1 MVLELPGT
9 APGSPDRQRTWTL
22 PLAASRYFRGANR
35 RLPRHQPAAN
45 IRSQSAIHTTG
56 RHGRGRVLD
65 RELVERAQSG
75 DESAY
80 AALAL
85 RIADRMYAA
94 AHHILHDTGRAEDA
108 TQQAMID
115 IWRMLP
121 QLKDPDRFQAWA
133 YRIVVRA
140 AYAEAKRQR
149 LWGLGGASIGEQPA
163 FAPDHASGVADRDQL
178 QRGFQRLPLD
188 HRAVVVLKHFAGL
201 SNDEIATALDI
212 PEGTVRSRLHYS
224 LKTLRAALEADA
236 RTTREAGMR

>member
-1 MVLELPGT
+1 M
-9 APGSPDRQRTWTL
+9 
-22 PLAASRYFRGANR
+22 
-35 RLPRHQPAAN
+35 
-45 IRSQSAIHTTG
+45 
-56 RHGRGRVLD
+56 D
-65 RELVERAQSG
+65 RELVERAQQG

-80 AALAL
+80 AALAV
-85 RIADRMYAA
+85 RIGDRMYAA
-94 AHHILHDTGRAEDA
+94 AHHILRNTERAEDA

-140 AYAEAKRQR
+140 AYAEAGRQR
-149 LWGLGGASIGEQPA
+149 RWGVRAAGVTAETTS
-163 FAPDHASGVADRDQL
+163 APDHASRVADRDQL
-178 QRGFQRLPLD
+178 ERGFQRLPVD

-201 SNDEIATALDI
+201 SNDEIAEALDI

-236 RTTREAGMR
+236 R

>member
-1 MVLELPGT
+1 
-9 APGSPDRQRTWTL
+9 
-22 PLAASRYFRGANR
+22 
-35 RLPRHQPAAN
+35 
-45 IRSQSAIHTTG
+45 
-56 RHGRGRVLD
+56 LD
-65 RELVERAQSG
+65 RELVERAQLG

-80 AALAL
+80 AALAV

-94 AHHILHDTGRAEDA
+94 AHHILRDTGRAEDA
-108 TQQAMID
+108 AQQAMID

-140 AYAEAKRQR
+140 AYAEAGRQR
-149 LWGLGGASIGEQPA
+149 SWGLRAAVTTSERT
-163 FAPDHASGVADRDQL
+163 FAPDHAAGVADRDQL
-178 QRGFQRLPLD
+178 ERGFQRLPVD

-201 SNDEIATALDI
+201 SNPEIAEALEI

-236 RTTREAGMR
+236 RPTSEHEKR